1 VRLTL
6 TSPYTIESFP
16 VKKEESTMQENRNT
30 ENAPLD
36 VEDWQIAF
44 APYVEHPVLALVLA
58 QHLSALQDYI
68 QSNETVAATGAIN
81 RAVEE
86 LYEHSD
92 FRSVSLELFRATVQ
106 GRLPVDI
113 ESVINALGIRT

>member
-1 VRLTL
+1 
-6 TSPYTIESFP
+6 
-16 VKKEESTMQENRNT
+16 MQENRNT

-36 VEDWQIAF
+36 CEDWEIVF
-44 APYVEHPVLALVLA
+44 APYVEHPLLALALA
-58 QHLSALQDYI
+58 QHLTALQDYI
-68 QSNETVAATGAIN
+68 QTEAIAAATGAIN

-106 GRLPVDI
+106 GRLPVDV
-113 ESVINALGIRT
+113 ENTVNALGIRT

>member
-1 VRLTL
+1 MLDN
-6 TSPYTIESFP
+6 PI
-16 VKKEESTMQENRNT
+16 T

-36 VEDWQIAF
+36 CEDWQIAF
-44 APYVEHPVLALVLA
+44 QPYVKYPLLALALA
-58 QHLSALQDYI
+58 QHLTALQDYI
-68 QSNETVAATGAIN
+68 QTDAIVAATGAIN

-106 GRLPVDI
+106 GRLPVDV
-113 ESVINALGIRT
+113 EHVINALGIRT